1 MIYDEK
7 DGRTIK
13 FNVSNKTLREGVV
26 SNKSRI

>member
-13 FNVSNKTLREGVV
+13 FNVSNITQREGVV